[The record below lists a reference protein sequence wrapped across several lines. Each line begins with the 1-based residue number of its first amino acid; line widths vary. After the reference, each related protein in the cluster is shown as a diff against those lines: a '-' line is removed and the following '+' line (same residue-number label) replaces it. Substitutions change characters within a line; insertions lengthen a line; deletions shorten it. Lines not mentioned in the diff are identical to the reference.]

1 MLASIAGALNKH
13 SVALAQIAT
22 LQLMFPDPPFVSNA
36 RPSRDIIV
44 KFIRALNSS
53 GLIKEGWDA
62 GLHPR
67 WPTGAPD
74 GQGGRFAPKNELV
87 GQDGFAED
95 TPRTKPAGMPEGL
108 VQVAARGNEACAT
121 ALVGAVGM
129 CAATAGATV
138 ACPETGVS
146 CAVVPEAGQGC
157 VAGTALAMGICRAS
171 SDETPEEREER
182 EKRCEA
188 NLERDLATCKALGSR
203 YGKARYRV
211 CEQQAMTRYGNCLA
225 GRDGDDGINAP
236 LPPWGR

>member
-87 GQDGFAED
+87 GPDGFAED

-146 CAVVPEAGQGC
+146 VPLCQRPVRGVSRGRRWQWKYAGHRVMKHPKNARSEKS
-157 VAGTALAMGICRAS
+157 VARRTS
-171 SDETPEEREER
+171 ERF
-182 EKRCEA
+182 
-188 NLERDLATCKALGSR
+188 SHM
-203 YGKARYRV
+203 
-211 CEQQAMTRYGNCLA
+211 QSTRKSIWKG
-225 GRDGDDGINAP
+225 
-236 LPPWGR
+236 